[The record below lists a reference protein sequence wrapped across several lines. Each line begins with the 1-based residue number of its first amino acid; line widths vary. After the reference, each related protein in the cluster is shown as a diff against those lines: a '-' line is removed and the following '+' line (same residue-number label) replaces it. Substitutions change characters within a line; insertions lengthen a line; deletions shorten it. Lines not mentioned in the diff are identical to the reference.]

1 MKSKLILGF
10 LFIAATSIAQS
21 QYSEISSQPG
31 AFSRMGFGARGKGM
45 ANAMSAVTRGDL
57 VSYYNPALSVF
68 QEGNSFQTS
77 YSFLSLDRS
86 LNFLNFTRK
95 FEFGMKNPDGTART
109 KPRSVAGIS
118 IGLINASVGDFKE
131 RDNQGLVVG
140 DLEPFE
146 NQFFLGLA
154 IRFSEKL
161 AIGFNSKFYYSK
173 LYDDVTSTSLGF
185 DLGALY
191 RFNEFLSLSFV
202 LTDINSKYKWDT
214 TTLYGQ
220 EGSTE
225 PESFPVLMKIGASYY
240 FENEKLLT
248 SIEFESSNA
257 DTKFLRIG
265 AEYNIF
271 ESLYVRAG
279 VDRFNLSNTDYP
291 VRPAIGFSYDH
302 TFNSLVAGFDYA
314 FVVEPYSAYDQHIIG
329 ISINF

>member
-1 MKSKLILGF
+1 MKSKIIIGF
-10 LFIAATSIAQS
+10 LFIAASCFAQS
-21 QYSEISSQPG
+21 QYSEISSKPG

-45 ANAMSAVTRGDL
+45 ANSMSAVINGNL

-86 LNFLNFTRK
+86 LNFLNFTRR
-95 FEFGMKNPDGTART
+95 FELGKKNPDGSMRE
-109 KPRSVAGIS
+109 KPRSVAGVS
-118 IGLINASVGDFKE
+118 IGLINSSVGDFKE

-146 NQFFLGLA
+146 NQIFLGLA

-161 AIGFNSKFYYSK
+161 AIGFNSKFFYSK
-173 LYDDVTSTSLGF
+173 LYDEVTTTSLGF

-191 RFNEFLSLSFV
+191 RFSELLAVSFV
-202 LTDINSKYKWDT
+202 LTDINSKYKWDS

-220 EGSTE
+220 EGTNE
-225 PESFPVLMKIGASYY
+225 PESFPLLMKIGASYY

-271 ESLYVRAG
+271 ESLYLRAG

-291 VRPAIGFSYDH
+291 LRPALGFSYNHD
-302 TFNSLVAGFDYA
+302 FNSLIAGIDYA
-314 FVVEPYSAYDQHIIG
+314 FVLEPYSASDQHIIG
-329 ISINF
+329 ININF

>member
-1 MKSKLILGF
+1 
-10 LFIAATSIAQS
+10 
-21 QYSEISSQPG
+21 
-31 AFSRMGFGARGKGM
+31 MGFGARGKGM
-45 ANAMSAVTRGDL
+45 ANAMSSVTTGNL
-57 VSYYNPALSVF
+57 VAYYNPALSVF

-86 LNFLNFTRK
+86 LNFLNFTKK
-95 FEFGMKNPDGTART
+95 FEFGKKGDQ

-131 RDNQGLVVG
+131 RDNQGLIVG
-140 DLEPFE
+140 DLDPFE
-146 NQFFLGLA
+146 NQIFLGLA
-154 IRFSEKL
+154 VRFSEKL

-173 LYDDVTSTSLGF
+173 LYDEVTTTSLGF

-191 RFNEFLSLSFV
+191 RFNQNLSLSFV
-202 LTDINSKYKWDT
+202 LTDLNSKYKWDT

-220 EGSTE
+220 EGTNE

-240 FENEKLLT
+240 FENEKLLA
-248 SIEFESSNA
+248 SVEYESSNA

-271 ESLYVRAG
+271 ETLYLRAG
-279 VDRFNLSNTDYP
+279 IDRFNLSNTDYP
-291 VRPAIGFSYDH
+291 VRPAAGFSYNHD
-302 TFNSLVAGFDYA
+302 FGSLTGGLDYA
-314 FVVEPYSAYDQHIIG
+314 YVIEPYYTYDQHIIG

>member
-1 MKSKLILGF
+1 MNSKLILVF
-10 LFIAATSIAQS
+10 LFMAASLSAQS
-21 QYSEISSQPG
+21 QFSEISSRPG

-45 ANAMSAVTRGDL
+45 ANSMSSVIRGNL

-77 YSFLSLDRS
+77 YSVLSLDRS

-95 FEFGMKNPDGTART
+95 FEFGKKNKDGTENE
-109 KPRSVAGIS
+109 KPRSVAGLS
-118 IGLINASVGDFKE
+118 IGLINSSVGEFKA
-131 RDNQGLVVG
+131 RDNQGLIIG
-140 DLEPFE
+140 DIEPFE

-161 AIGFNSKFYYSK
+161 SIGFNSKFYYSK
-173 LYDDVTSTSLGF
+173 LYEDVTSTSLGF

-191 RFNEFLSLSFV
+191 RVNQDLSLSFV
-202 LTDINSKYKWDT
+202 VSDINSKYKWDT

-220 EGSTE
+220 EGTTE
-225 PESFPVLMKIGASYY
+225 PESFPVLMKFGASYY

-271 ESLYVRAG
+271 ESLFLRAG
-279 VDRFNLSNTDYP
+279 IDRFDISNTDYP
-291 VRPAIGFSYDH
+291 VRPAFGFSYQHD
-302 TFNSLVAGFDYA
+302 FDSVIGGFDYA
-314 FVVEPYSAYDQHIIG
+314 FEIEPYSSHGQHIIG
-329 ISINF
+329 ININF